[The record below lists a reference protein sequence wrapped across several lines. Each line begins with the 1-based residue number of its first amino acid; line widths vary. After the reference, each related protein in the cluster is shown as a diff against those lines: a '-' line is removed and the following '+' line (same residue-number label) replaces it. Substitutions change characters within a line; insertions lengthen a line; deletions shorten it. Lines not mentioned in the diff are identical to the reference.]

1 MTAFG
6 LALLCYHNLIYPW
19 RLDSQTKK
27 ARPAGVIGAAVGK
40 IAAASLMPGG
50 PNFSVHRA

>member
-6 LALLCYHNLIYPW
+6 LVLLCYHNLIYPW